1 MILAKRING
10 DTAESVEVNIQI
22 FGGIGT
28 WKMLSILYVR
38 RWVRQ
43 KKYVQQEH
51 VLFIS
56 LAQEFTILVY
66 TLLKEAVSIYRF
78 RNYFDCFGMDIN
90 TK

>member
-1 MILAKRING
+1 MILAKRINR

-66 TLLKEAVSIYRF
+66 TLLTEAVSIYRF
-78 RNYFDCFGMDIN
+78 RNYFDCFGMNIN